1 MVVHGIDARGWDRFL
16 QGYQRAAVGSKARL
30 TWNCWARQ
38 TGKSFTFSLRR
49 MVRGIGRRRDQI
61 ILSAGGRQS
70 REVMEK
76 VRGHCDTMN
85 DLLEP
90 GGYFLVQERCL
101 RALAARLPRGMRI
114 L

>member
-1 MVVHGIDARGWDRFL
+1 MVVQVVDGRGSGGLL
-16 QGYQRAAVGSKARL
+16 QAYQRGAVWSRARL

-114 L
+114 